1 MYKLPPNIVK
11 TFAST
16 FKKEKPKTSSTV
28 YGYAVI
34 NEGQIYV
41 KLDGSTEY
49 TPVVSTIDVVD
60 GDRVIVNI
68 TNHRAII
75 VNNISSPAARSN
87 SVTEIKSELSDM
99 TDVHKTTFAFKSLNN
114 VTLESFYD
122 YMIKKGFITRYVK
135 MSDETEEA
143 SAVVLFNLSS
153 GAAISG
159 SNILNNSITSDK
171 LAESAATE
179 IISKIP
185 DTGFVALTLQ
195 SSFENYNDS
204 SKLSYREI
212 NNSMI
217 YLDGIVK
224 RTKGLTS
231 SQILTIIPKNIAPK
245 HDIEFIFPC
254 DNDRMCYATLSTI
267 GILTITSVYN
277 QDGTKSTE
285 PLNRVYINTS
295 YTVWRG

>member
-87 SVTEIKSELSDM
+87 SVTEIKNELSDV

-153 GAAISG
+153 GAVVSG
-159 SNILNNSITSDK
+159 ANILNNSITNDK

-212 NNSMI
+212 NNSMV

>member
-28 YGYAVI
+28 YGYVVI
-34 NEGQIYV
+34 NEGLIYV
-41 KLDGSTEY
+41 KLDGSTDY
-49 TPVVSTIDVVD
+49 TPAVSTIDVVD

-68 TNHRAII
+68 TNHRAMI
-75 VNNISSPAARSN
+75 VNDISSPAARSS
-87 SVTEIKSELSDM
+87 SVTEIKGELSDM

-122 YMIKKGFITRYVK
+122 YMIKKGFISRYVK

-143 SAVVLFNLSS
+143 AAVVLFNLSP
-153 GAAISG
+153 GAVISG

-212 NNSMI
+212 NNSMV

-224 RTKGLTS
+224 RTNGLTS
-231 SQILTIIPKNIAPK
+231 SQILTIIPKNVAPK
-245 HDIEFIFPC
+245 HDMEFIFPC
-254 DNDRMCYATLSTI
+254 DNDRTCYATLTTI

>member
-75 VNNISSPAARSN
+75 VNNISSPAARNN
-87 SVTEIKSELSDM
+87 SVTEIKSELFDM

-122 YMIKKGFITRYVK
+122 YMVKKGFITRYVK

-204 SKLSYREI
+204 FKLSYREI

-217 YLDGIVK
+217 YLDGVVK
-224 RTKGLTS
+224 RAKGLTS
-231 SQILTIIPKNIAPK
+231 SQILTIIPKNVAPR
-245 HDIEFIFPC
+245 HDMEFIFPC

-267 GILTITSVYN
+267 GILTITSVYD

-295 YTVWRG
+295 YTVCRG

>member
-122 YMIKKGFITRYVK
+122 YLIKKGFITRYVK

-143 SAVVLFNLSS
+143 SAVVLFNLSAGAVVS
-153 GAAISG
+153 GA
-159 SNILNNSITSDK
+159 NILNNSITSDK
-171 LAESAATE
+171 LSESAVTE

-212 NNSMI
+212 NNSMV

>member
-28 YGYAVI
+28 YGYAFI

-122 YMIKKGFITRYVK
+122 YIIKKGFITRYVK

-153 GAAISG
+153 GAVISG

-171 LAESAATE
+171 LAESVATE
-179 IISKIP
+179 IISRIP
-185 DTGFVALTLQ
+185 DTSFVGLTLQ

-217 YLDGIVK
+217 YLDGVVK

-245 HDIEFIFPC
+245 HDIDFIFPC

-267 GILTITSVYN
+267 GILTITSVYD

>member
-75 VNNISSPAARSN
+75 VNNISSPAARSS
-87 SVTEIKSELSDM
+87 SVTEIKGELSDM

-122 YMIKKGFITRYVK
+122 YMIKKGVITRYVK

-212 NNSMI
+212 NNSII
-217 YLDGIVK
+217 YLDGVVK

-231 SQILTIIPKNIAPK
+231 SQILTIIPKNVAPR
-245 HDIEFIFPC
+245 HDMEFIFPC

>member
-28 YGYAVI
+28 YGYAFI

-122 YMIKKGFITRYVK
+122 YIIKKGFITRYVK

-153 GAAISG
+153 GAVISG

-217 YLDGIVK
+217 YLDGVVK

-245 HDIEFIFPC
+245 HDIDFIFPC

-267 GILTITSVYN
+267 GILTITSVYD

>member
-1 MYKLPPNIVK
+1 
-11 TFAST
+11 
-16 FKKEKPKTSSTV
+16 
-28 YGYAVI
+28 
-34 NEGQIYV
+34 
-41 KLDGSTEY
+41 
-49 TPVVSTIDVVD
+49 
-60 GDRVIVNI
+60 
-68 TNHRAII
+68 
-75 VNNISSPAARSN
+75 
-87 SVTEIKSELSDM
+87 
-99 TDVHKTTFAFKSLNN
+99 
-114 VTLESFYD
+114 
-122 YMIKKGFITRYVK
+122 
-135 MSDETEEA
+135 MSDETGEA

-153 GAAISG
+153 GAVISG

-185 DTGFVALTLQ
+185 DTGFVSLTLQ

-217 YLDGIVK
+217 YLDGVVK

-245 HDIEFIFPC
+245 HDMDFIFPC

-267 GILTITSVYN
+267 GILTITSVYD

>member
-75 VNNISSPAARSN
+75 VNNISSPAARSS
-87 SVTEIKSELSDM
+87 SVTEIKGELSDM

-185 DTGFVALTLQ
+185 DTDFVALTLQ

-212 NNSMI
+212 NNSMV
-217 YLDGIVK
+217 YLDGVVK
-224 RTKGLTS
+224 RAKGLTS
-231 SQILTIIPKNIAPK
+231 SQILTIIPKNVSPK
-245 HDIEFIFPC
+245 HDMEFIFPC
-254 DNDRMCYATLSTI
+254 DNDRMCYATLTTI

-285 PLNRVYINTS
+285 ALNSVYINTS
-295 YTVWRG
+295 YTVWRE

>member
-16 FKKEKPKTSSTV
+16 FKKEKPKISSTV

-87 SVTEIKSELSDM
+87 SVTKIKSELSDI

-217 YLDGIVK
+217 YLDGVVK
-224 RTKGLTS
+224 RTNGLTS
-231 SQILTIIPKNIAPK
+231 SQILTIIPKNVAPR
-245 HDIEFIFPC
+245 HDMEFIFPC
-254 DNDRMCYATLSTI
+254 DNDRMCYATLTTI

-285 PLNRVYINTS
+285 PLKRVYINTS
-295 YTVWRG
+295 YTVWRR

>member
-16 FKKEKPKTSSTV
+16 FKKEKPKISSTV

-171 LAESAATE
+171 LAESTATD

-204 SKLSYREI
+204 YKLSYREI

-217 YLDGIVK
+217 YLDGVVK

>member
-34 NEGQIYV
+34 NEGLIYV

-49 TPVVSTIDVVD
+49 TPAVSTIDVVD
-60 GDRVIVNI
+60 GDRVMVNI
-68 TNHRAII
+68 TNHRAMI
-75 VNNISSPAARSN
+75 VNDISSPVARSS
-87 SVTEIKSELSDM
+87 SVTEIKGELSDM
-99 TDVHKTTFAFKSLNN
+99 TDVHKTMFAFKSLNN

-153 GAAISG
+153 GAVVSG
-159 SNILNNSITSDK
+159 ANILNNSITSDK

-217 YLDGIVK
+217 YLDGVVK

-231 SQILTIIPKNIAPK
+231 SQILTIIPKNVAPK
-245 HDIEFIFPC
+245 HDMEFIFPC
-254 DNDRMCYATLSTI
+254 DNDRLCYATLTTI

>member
-75 VNNISSPAARSN
+75 VNDISSPAARSN
-87 SVTEIKSELSDM
+87 SVTEIKGELSDM

-143 SAVVLFNLSS
+143 SAVVLFNLSP
-153 GAAISG
+153 GAVISG
-159 SNILNNSITSDK
+159 SNISNNSITSDK
-171 LAESAATE
+171 LTESAVTD

-212 NNSMI
+212 NNSMV
-217 YLDGIVK
+217 YLDGVVK

-231 SQILTIIPKNIAPK
+231 SQILTIIPKNVAPK
-245 HDIEFIFPC
+245 HDMEFIFPC
-254 DNDRMCYATLSTI
+254 DNDKMCYATLSTI

>member
-87 SVTEIKSELSDM
+87 SVTEIKSELSDI

-135 MSDETEEA
+135 MFDETEEA

-153 GAAISG
+153 GAVISG

-171 LAESAATE
+171 LTESAATE

-217 YLDGIVK
+217 YLDGVVK
-224 RTKGLTS
+224 RTKGLAS
-231 SQILTIIPKNIAPK
+231 SQILTIIPENVAPR
-245 HDIEFIFPC
+245 HDMEFIFPC
-254 DNDRMCYATLSTI
+254 DNDRMCYATLTTI

>member
-16 FKKEKPKTSSTV
+16 FKKEKTKTSSTV

-34 NEGQIYV
+34 NEGKIYV

-68 TNHRAII
+68 TNHRAMI
-75 VNNISSPAARSN
+75 VNDISSPAARSN
-87 SVTEIKSELSDM
+87 SVAELKGELSDM
-99 TDVHKTTFAFKSLNN
+99 TDAHKTAFAFKSLNN

-171 LAESAATE
+171 LAESVVTE
-179 IISKIP
+179 IVQ
-185 DTGFVALTLQ
+185 GVLEALP
-195 SSFENYNDS
+195 
-204 SKLSYREI
+204 EI
-212 NNSMI
+212 VQGV
-217 YLDGIVK
+217 LEA
-224 RTKGLTS
+224 L
-231 SQILTIIPKNIAPK
+231 P
-245 HDIEFIFPC
+245 
-254 DNDRMCYATLSTI
+254 
-267 GILTITSVYN
+267 
-277 QDGTKSTE
+277 DGTDME
-285 PLNRVYINTS
+285 Y
-295 YTVWRG
+295 

>member
-75 VNNISSPAARSN
+75 VNNISSPAARNN
-87 SVTEIKSELSDM
+87 SVTEIKSELSDI

-171 LAESAATE
+171 LTESAATE

-185 DTGFVALTLQ
+185 DTSFVALTLQ

-217 YLDGIVK
+217 YLDGVVK
-224 RTKGLTS
+224 RTKGLAS
-231 SQILTIIPKNIAPK
+231 SQILTIIPKNVAPR
-245 HDIEFIFPC
+245 HDMEFIFPC
-254 DNDRMCYATLSTI
+254 DNDRMCYATLTTI
-267 GILTITSVYN
+267 GILTITSVYE

-285 PLNRVYINTS
+285 PLNRVCINTS

>member
-75 VNNISSPAARSN
+75 VNNISSPAARSS
-87 SVTEIKSELSDM
+87 SVTEIKGELSDM
-99 TDVHKTTFAFKSLNN
+99 TDVYKTIFAFKSLNN

-217 YLDGIVK
+217 YLEGVVK
-224 RTKGLTS
+224 RTKGLAS
-231 SQILTIIPKNIAPK
+231 SQILTIIPKNVAPR
-245 HDIEFIFPC
+245 HDMEFIFPC
-254 DNDRMCYATLSTI
+254 DNDRMCYATLTTI

>member
-87 SVTEIKSELSDM
+87 SVTEIKSELSDI

-135 MSDETEEA
+135 MSDDTEEA

-212 NNSMI
+212 NNSMV
-217 YLDGIVK
+217 YLDGVVK
-224 RTKGLTS
+224 RAKGLTS
-231 SQILTIIPKNIAPK
+231 SQILTIIPKNVAPI
-245 HDIEFIFPC
+245 HDMEFIFPC

-267 GILTITSVYN
+267 GILTITSVYD

>member
-34 NEGQIYV
+34 NEGNIYV

-68 TNHRAII
+68 TNHRAMI
-75 VNNISSPAARSN
+75 VNDISSPAARSN
-87 SVTEIKSELSDM
+87 SVAELKGELSDI
-99 TDVHKTTFAFKSLNN
+99 TDVHKTAFAFKSLNN
-114 VTLESFYD
+114 VKLESFYD

-153 GAAISG
+153 GAVISG
-159 SNILNNSITSDK
+159 ANILNKSITSDK
-171 LAESAATE
+171 LAESVATE

-185 DTGFVALTLQ
+185 DTGFVELTLQ

-212 NNSMI
+212 NNSTI
-217 YLDGIVK
+217 YLDGVVK
-224 RTKGLTS
+224 RAKGLTS
-231 SQILTIIPKNIAPK
+231 SQILTIIPRNVSPK
-245 HDIEFIFPC
+245 HDMEFIFPC

-267 GILTITSVYN
+267 GILTITSVYD

>member
-122 YMIKKGFITRYVK
+122 YLIKKGFITRYVK

-143 SAVVLFNLSS
+143 SAVVLFNLSAGAVVS
-153 GAAISG
+153 GA
-159 SNILNNSITSDK
+159 NILNNSITSDK
-171 LAESAATE
+171 LSESAATE

-212 NNSMI
+212 NNSMV
-217 YLDGIVK
+217 YLDGVVK
-224 RTKGLTS
+224 RAKGLTS
-231 SQILTIIPKNIAPK
+231 SQILTIIPKNVAPR
-245 HDIEFIFPC
+245 HDMEFIFPC

-267 GILTITSVYN
+267 GILTITSVYD

-295 YTVWRG
+295 YTVWRE

>member
-16 FKKEKPKTSSTV
+16 FKKEKPKISSTV

-87 SVTEIKSELSDM
+87 SVTEMKSELFDI
-99 TDVHKTTFAFKSLNN
+99 TDVHKTMFAFKSLNN

-122 YMIKKGFITRYVK
+122 YMIKKGVITRYVK

-159 SNILNNSITSDK
+159 SNILDNSITSDK

-185 DTGFVALTLQ
+185 DTGFVELTLQ

-212 NNSMI
+212 NNSMV
-217 YLDGIVK
+217 YLDGVVK
-224 RTKGLTS
+224 RTKGLAS
-231 SQILTIIPKNIAPK
+231 SQILTIIPKNVAPR
-245 HDIEFIFPC
+245 HDMEFIFPC
-254 DNDRMCYATLSTI
+254 DNDRMCYATLTTI

-285 PLNRVYINTS
+285 PLNRVYIDTS

>member
-87 SVTEIKSELSDM
+87 SVTELKGELSDI
-99 TDVHKTTFAFKSLNN
+99 TDVHKTMFAFKSLNN

-122 YMIKKGFITRYVK
+122 YMIKKGVITRYVK

-185 DTGFVALTLQ
+185 DTGFVALELQ

-212 NNSMI
+212 NNSMV
-217 YLDGIVK
+217 YLDGVVK

-245 HDIEFIFPC
+245 HDMEFIFPC
-254 DNDRMCYATLSTI
+254 DNDRMCYATLTTI
-267 GILTITSVYN
+267 GILTITSVYD

-295 YTVWRG
+295 YTIRRG

>member
-87 SVTEIKSELSDM
+87 SVTEIKSELSDI

-185 DTGFVALTLQ
+185 DTGFVELTLQ

-212 NNSMI
+212 NNSI
-217 YLDGIVK
+217 VYLDGVVK

-231 SQILTIIPKNIAPK
+231 SQILTIIPKNVAPR
-245 HDIEFIFPC
+245 HDMEFIFPC
-254 DNDRMCYATLSTI
+254 DNDRMCYATLTTI

-295 YTVWRG
+295 YTVLRG

>member
-171 LAESAATE
+171 LAESTATD

-185 DTGFVALTLQ
+185 DTGFVVLTLQ

-217 YLDGIVK
+217 YLDGVVK
-224 RTKGLTS
+224 RAKGLTS

-245 HDIEFIFPC
+245 HDMEFIFPC
-254 DNDRMCYATLSTI
+254 DNDRICYATLTTI
-267 GILTITSVYN
+267 GMLTITSVYD

-295 YTVWRG
+295 YTVLRG

>member
-28 YGYAVI
+28 YGYVVI

-41 KLDGSTEY
+41 KLDGSTDY
-49 TPVVSTIDVVD
+49 TPAVSTIDVVD
-60 GDRVIVNI
+60 GDRVVVNI
-68 TNHRAII
+68 TNHRAMI
-75 VNNISSPAARSN
+75 VNDISSPVARSN
-87 SVTEIKSELSDM
+87 SVNEIKGELSDM
-99 TDVHKTTFAFKSLNN
+99 TDVHKTMFAFKSLNN

-153 GAAISG
+153 GAVVSG
-159 SNILNNSITSDK
+159 ANILNNSITSDK

-195 SSFENYNDS
+195 SSFENCNDS

-217 YLDGIVK
+217 YLDGVVK

-231 SQILTIIPKNIAPK
+231 SQILTIIPKNVAPK
-245 HDIEFIFPC
+245 HDMEFIFPC
-254 DNDRMCYATLSTI
+254 DNDRLCYATLTTI

>member
-28 YGYAVI
+28 YGYAFI

-153 GAAISG
+153 GAVISG

-217 YLDGIVK
+217 YLDGVVK

-245 HDIEFIFPC
+245 HDIDFIFPC

-267 GILTITSVYN
+267 GILTITSVYD

>member
-28 YGYAVI
+28 YGYAFI

-87 SVTEIKSELSDM
+87 SVTEIKRELSDM

-143 SAVVLFNLSS
+143 SAVVLFNLSAGAVVS
-153 GAAISG
+153 GA
-159 SNILNNSITSDK
+159 NILNNSLTSDK
-171 LAESAATE
+171 LSESAVTE

-185 DTGFVALTLQ
+185 DTGFVVLTLQ
-195 SSFENYNDS
+195 SSFENYNES

-212 NNSMI
+212 NNSMV

>member
-99 TDVHKTTFAFKSLNN
+99 TDVHKTKFAFKSLNN

-212 NNSMI
+212 NNSMV
-217 YLDGIVK
+217 YLDGVVK

-231 SQILTIIPKNIAPK
+231 SQILTIIPKNVAPR
-245 HDIEFIFPC
+245 HDMEFIFPC
-254 DNDRMCYATLSTI
+254 DNDRMCYATLTTI

>member
-34 NEGQIYV
+34 NEGKICV

-68 TNHRAII
+68 TNHRAMI
-75 VNNISSPAARSN
+75 VNDISSPAARSN
-87 SVTEIKSELSDM
+87 SVEELKSELSDI
-99 TDVHKTTFAFKSLNN
+99 TNVTKTAFAFKSLNN
-114 VTLESFYD
+114 VKLESFYD

-153 GAAISG
+153 GAVISG
-159 SNILNNSITSDK
+159 ANILNNSITSDK

-185 DTGFVALTLQ
+185 DTGFVELTLQ

-224 RTKGLTS
+224 RAKGLTS
-231 SQILTIIPKNIAPK
+231 SQILSIIPRNVSPK
-245 HDIEFIFPC
+245 HDMEFIFPC

-267 GILTITSVYN
+267 GILTITSVYD

>member
-16 FKKEKPKTSSTV
+16 FKKEKPKISSTV

-153 GAAISG
+153 GAVVSG
-159 SNILNNSITSDK
+159 ANILNNSITSDK
-171 LAESAATE
+171 LTESAAME

-212 NNSMI
+212 NNSMV

-245 HDIEFIFPC
+245 YDIEFIFPC

>member
-34 NEGQIYV
+34 NEGKIYV

-87 SVTEIKSELSDM
+87 SVAELKGELSDM
-99 TDVHKTTFAFKSLNN
+99 TDVHKTAFAFKSLNN

-143 SAVVLFNLSS
+143 SAVVSFNLSS

-171 LAESAATE
+171 LADSVVNEIVQGVLEALPEIVQGVLEALPDGTDVEYWWES
-179 IISKIP
+179 
-185 DTGFVALTLQ
+185 FV
-195 SSFENYNDS
+195 
-204 SKLSYREI
+204 
-212 NNSMI
+212 
-217 YLDGIVK
+217 
-224 RTKGLTS
+224 
-231 SQILTIIPKNIAPK
+231 
-245 HDIEFIFPC
+245 
-254 DNDRMCYATLSTI
+254 TI
-267 GILTITSVYN
+267 GILTITSVYD

>member
-1 MYKLPPNIVK
+1 MYKLPTNIVK

-28 YGYAVI
+28 YGYAFI

-75 VNNISSPAARSN
+75 VNNISSPAARSS
-87 SVTEIKSELSDM
+87 SVTEIKGELSDM
-99 TDVHKTTFAFKSLNN
+99 TDVHKTAFAFKSLNN

-122 YMIKKGFITRYVK
+122 YLIKKGFITRYVK

-143 SAVVLFNLSS
+143 SAVVLFNLSAGAVVS
-153 GAAISG
+153 GA
-159 SNILNNSITSDK
+159 NILNNSITSDK
-171 LAESAATE
+171 LSESAVTE

-212 NNSMI
+212 NNSMV

>member
-87 SVTEIKSELSDM
+87 SVTEIKNELSDM

-153 GAAISG
+153 GAVVSG
-159 SNILNNSITSDK
+159 ANILNNSITSDK
-171 LAESAATE
+171 LTESAATE

-185 DTGFVALTLQ
+185 DTGFVELTLQ

-212 NNSMI
+212 NNSMV

>member
-28 YGYAVI
+28 YGYVVI
-34 NEGQIYV
+34 DEGLIYV
-41 KLDGSTEY
+41 KLDGSTDY
-49 TPVVSTIDVVD
+49 TPAVSTIDVVD

-68 TNHRAII
+68 TNHRAMI
-75 VNNISSPAARSN
+75 VNDISSPAARSS
-87 SVTEIKSELSDM
+87 SVTEIKGELSDM

-143 SAVVLFNLSS
+143 AAVVLFNLSP
-153 GAAISG
+153 GAVISG

-212 NNSMI
+212 NNSMV
-217 YLDGIVK
+217 YLDGVVK
-224 RTKGLTS
+224 RTNGLTS

-245 HDIEFIFPC
+245 HDMEFIFPC
-254 DNDRMCYATLSTI
+254 DNDRMCYATLTTI

>member
-143 SAVVLFNLSS
+143 SAVVLFVLSS

-217 YLDGIVK
+217 YLDGVVK
-224 RTKGLTS
+224 RAKGLTS
-231 SQILTIIPKNIAPK
+231 SQILTIIPKNVAPR
-245 HDIEFIFPC
+245 HDMEFIFPC

-267 GILTITSVYN
+267 GILTITSVYD

-285 PLNRVYINTS
+285 PLNRIYINTS
-295 YTVWRG
+295 YIIWRG

>member
-60 GDRVIVNI
+60 GDRVIVKI

-122 YMIKKGFITRYVK
+122 YMIKKGFITRYIK

-171 LAESAATE
+171 LDESAATE

-212 NNSMI
+212 NNNMV
-217 YLDGIVK
+217 YLDGVVK
-224 RTKGLTS
+224 RTNGLTS
-231 SQILTIIPKNIAPK
+231 SQILTIIPKNVAPR
-245 HDIEFIFPC
+245 HDMEFIFPC
-254 DNDRMCYATLSTI
+254 DNDRMCYATLTTI

-295 YTVWRG
+295 YTVWRR

>member
-87 SVTEIKSELSDM
+87 SVTEIKSELSDI

-171 LAESAATE
+171 LDESAATE

-212 NNSMI
+212 NNSMV
-217 YLDGIVK
+217 YLDGVVK
-224 RTKGLTS
+224 RTNGLTS
-231 SQILTIIPKNIAPK
+231 SQILTIIPKNVAPR
-245 HDIEFIFPC
+245 HDMEFIFPC
-254 DNDRMCYATLSTI
+254 DNDRMCYATLTTI

-277 QDGTKSTE
+277 QDGTKSTK

-295 YTVWRG
+295 YTVWRR

>member
-171 LAESAATE
+171 LDESAATE

-212 NNSMI
+212 NNSMV
-217 YLDGIVK
+217 YLDGVVK
-224 RTKGLTS
+224 RTNGLTS
-231 SQILTIIPKNIAPK
+231 SQILTIIPKNVAPR
-245 HDIEFIFPC
+245 HDMEFIFPC
-254 DNDRMCYATLSTI
+254 DNDRMCYATLTTI

-295 YTVWRG
+295 YTVWRR